1 MNVYYL
7 IQEKH
12 FTRSVEVLEMWE
24 KDVFTYELANAFK
37 GVILALQRTGKKIY
51 LDEQNRLNCA
61 SCGASI
67 DSKTA

>member
-37 GVILALQRTGKKIY
+37 SVILALQRTGQKVY
-51 LDEQNRLNCA
+51 LDEKNRISCV
-61 SCGASI
+61 SCGLHINSA
-67 DSKTA
+67 TG